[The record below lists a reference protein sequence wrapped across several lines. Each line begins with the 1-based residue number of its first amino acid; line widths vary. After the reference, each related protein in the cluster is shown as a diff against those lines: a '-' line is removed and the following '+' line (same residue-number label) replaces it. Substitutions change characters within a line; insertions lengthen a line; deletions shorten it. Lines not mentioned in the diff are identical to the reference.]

1 MSAAVWRAIARQ
13 RPSPPPWEVGGPVG
27 VAARG
32 AADARHPSRLRR
44 GDVWSH
50 RRLVAPRRD
59 VPSFGGTGDPLKV
72 RLRDLSL
79 KHGRLALA
87 AGAVARVVVRRIA
100 ANAMSSGQPWRQRS
114 ASRRARGKVLLWK
127 RTRGWHNDRG
137 FVRRQCL
144 GRSGL
149 KVLFSARVPGW
160 LGIDI
165 LAL

>member
-1 MSAAVWRAIARQ
+1 MWRHLLLLLPPRSVKSGFG
-13 RPSPPPWEVGGPVG
+13 RP
-27 VAARG
+27 
-32 AADARHPSRLRR
+32 
-44 GDVWSH
+44 GDS
-50 RRLVAPRRD
+50 LEI
-59 VPSFGGTGDPLKV
+59 

-100 ANAMSSGQPWRQRS
+100 ANAMSSGRPWRQRS